1 MHQHSV
7 ATARLNVLLK
17 NHNMHPVTQR
27 IYQAVASMTSKPTVG
42 PTDVSQ
48 FLGLANS
55 QTAKNWE
62 SRGPS
67 SDGLVAAAERG
78 ISMRWMKYGEGSMTG
93 DSAPGDIT
101 NVEPAPELKKARS
114 IPVTGSVR
122 AGPDGYLVQDNTPDG
137 WVTYW
142 TGDPR
147 AYALRIKGDSMH
159 PRYRAGEFV
168 VVTPSIEAQ
177 PGRDVVVKLHDGNC
191 VLKQLNWVRGD
202 ELQLLSINNGY
213 EPMTIGRQEIDCV
226 ERVAGS
232 VGPDSM
238 VF

>member
-1 MHQHSV
+1 MSTLQD
-7 ATARLNVLLK
+7 RLNSVFPAPRPTGLLAEIAK
-17 NHNMHPVTQR
+17 LCEVSRPTVSAWFGNPEKVSTIKRTNAEKICARYDLKVSPAWLAEGLEPKELQSGEAALHPV
-27 IYQAVASMTSKPTVG
+27 AV
-42 PTDVSQ
+42 
-48 FLGLANS
+48 
-55 QTAKNWE
+55 
-62 SRGPS
+62 
-67 SDGLVAAAERG
+67 
-78 ISMRWMKYGEGSMTG
+78 
-93 DSAPGDIT
+93 T
-101 NVEPAPELKKARS
+101 NVEPAPELKKARRVP
-114 IPVTGSVR
+114 ITGSVR

-142 TGDPR
+142 TGDPH

-159 PRYRAGEFV
+159 PRYRAGEYV

-191 VLKQLNWVRGD
+191 VLKQLNWIRDD

-213 EPMTIGRQEIDCV
+213 EPMTIARQEIDCV

>member
-1 MHQHSV
+1 
-7 ATARLNVLLK
+7 
-17 NHNMHPVTQR
+17 MHPVTER
-27 IYQAVASMTSKPTVG
+27 IYQAIAAITGKASVG

-48 FLGLANS
+48 FLGLSNS

-78 ISMRWMKYGEGSMTG
+78 ISMRWMRHGEGAMTG
-93 DSAPGDIT
+93 DSPLRDIT
-101 NVEPAPELKKARS
+101 NVEPAPELKKARR

-122 AGPDGYLVQDNTPDG
+122 AGPDGYLVQDNTAEG

-191 VLKQLNWVRGD
+191 VLKQLNWMRGD

-213 EPMTIGRQEIDCV
+213 EPMTIGRQEVDCV

>member
-1 MHQHSV
+1 
-7 ATARLNVLLK
+7 
-17 NHNMHPVTQR
+17 MHPVTER
-27 IYQAVASMTSKPTVG
+27 IYQAIAHITGKPTVG

-78 ISMRWMKYGEGSMTG
+78 ISMRWMKFGEGAMTG
-93 DSAPGDIT
+93 TSPLQDIT
-101 NVEPAPELKKARS
+101 NVEPAPDLKKARR
-114 IPVTGSVR
+114 IPITGSVR

-137 WVTYW
+137 WVSYW
-142 TGDPR
+142 TGDPH

-191 VLKQLNWVRGD
+191 VLKQLNWIRGD

-213 EPMTIGRQEIDCV
+213 EPMTISRKEVDCI

-232 VGPDSM
+232 VGADSM
-238 VF
+238 IF

>member
-1 MHQHSV
+1 
-7 ATARLNVLLK
+7 
-17 NHNMHPVTQR
+17 MHPVTER
-27 IYQAVASMTSKPTVG
+27 IYQAVAHITGKSDVG

-78 ISMRWMKYGEGSMTG
+78 ISVKWLRQGTGPMTT
-93 DSAPGDIT
+93 DSIT
-101 NVEPAPELKKARS
+101 TEPSNVEPALDLKKSQRV
-114 IPVTGSVR
+114 PVTGSVR
-122 AGPDGYLVQDNTPDG
+122 GGPDGYLVQDNGTEG
-137 WVTYW
+137 WVEYW

-159 PRYRAGEFV
+159 PRYRAGEYV

-177 PGRDVVVKLHDGNC
+177 SGRDVVVKLIDGKC
-191 VLKQLNWVRGD
+191 LLKQLNWTRGD
-202 ELQLLSINNGY
+202 EMQFVSINNGY
-213 EPMTIGRQEIDCV
+213 EPMTISKEDIECV
-226 ERVAGS
+226 DRVAGC
-232 VGPDSM
+232 VGPDAM
-238 VF
+238 IF

>member
-1 MHQHSV
+1 
-7 ATARLNVLLK
+7 
-17 NHNMHPVTQR
+17 MHPVTAR
-27 IYQAVASMTSKPTVG
+27 IYQAIAAISGKANVG

-78 ISMRWMKYGEGSMTG
+78 LNMRWMKYGEGSMTG
-93 DSAPGDIT
+93 ETGPRDIT
-101 NVEPAPELKKARS
+101 NVEAAPELKKARN

-122 AGPDGYLVQDNTPDG
+122 AGPDGYLVQDNTVDG

-191 VLKQLNWVRGD
+191 VLKQLNWIRDD

-213 EPMTIGRQEIDCV
+213 EPMTIGRQEIDSI